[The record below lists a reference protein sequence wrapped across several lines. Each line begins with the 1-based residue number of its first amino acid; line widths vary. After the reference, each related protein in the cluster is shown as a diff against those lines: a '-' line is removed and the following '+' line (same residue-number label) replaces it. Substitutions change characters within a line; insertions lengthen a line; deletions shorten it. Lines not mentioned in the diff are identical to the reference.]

1 MKGPIHIV
9 VLGKEGVGKTALVV
23 RFLTKRYLSEYAQT
37 DEAIYERNVS
47 VDERNTAL
55 RFTDISGKDVERRA
69 ANKEMISKMDGIIV
83 VYSIIDRHSFDV
95 AKNIISWLQ
104 RERRPAPPIPLLLLG
119 NKCDLGHRRV
129 VESPGLDSP
138 DWQTDSDCFLR
149 FECSAC
155 DDVDGVDEVFT
166 KFIRKIQEKRDP
178 SSKPPRKVNHH
189 SSGLGSPT
197 QLRAAIRRRFS
208 VFNRDR
214 TTF

>member
-1 MKGPIHIV
+1 MKGPIHLL

-37 DEAIYERNVS
+37 EEAIYERSLS

-55 RFTDISGKDVERRA
+55 RITDISGKDVERKA
-69 ANKEMISKMDGIIV
+69 ANKEILNKVDGVIV

-95 AKNIISWLQ
+95 AKNIVHWLQ
-104 RERRPAPPIPLLLLG
+104 RERRPAPVIPVLLLG

-138 DWQTDSDCFLR
+138 DWQESDAFLR

-155 DDVDGVDEVFT
+155 DDVDGVDDVFT

-178 SSKPPRKVNHH
+178 SSKPQRKVNH

-214 TTF
+214 TTL

>member
-1 MKGPIHIV
+1 MKGPIHLL

-37 DEAIYERNVS
+37 EEAIYERSLS

-55 RFTDISGKDVERRA
+55 RITDISGKDVERKA
-69 ANKEMISKMDGIIV
+69 ANKEILNKVDGVIV

-95 AKNIISWLQ
+95 AKNIVHWLQ
-104 RERRPAPPIPLLLLG
+104 RERRPAPVIPVLLLG

-138 DWQTDSDCFLR
+138 DWQESDAFLR

-155 DDVDGVDEVFT
+155 DDVDGVDDVFT
-166 KFIRKIQEKRDP
+166 KFIRKVSTVMGFLHK
-178 SSKPPRKVNHH
+178 
-189 SSGLGSPT
+189 L
-197 QLRAAIRRRFS
+197 
-208 VFNRDR
+208 
-214 TTF
+214 